1 MIQVMNK
8 VKSEYF
14 TNEDEKFI
22 STFATYCALVLQYAR
37 INDAKT
43 KGVVKLFHFIK
54 LICMNVYK

>member
-1 MIQVMNK
+1 MNK

-43 KGVVKLFHFIK
+43 KGVVKIFHFIK
-54 LICMNVYK
+54 LYKFIYV